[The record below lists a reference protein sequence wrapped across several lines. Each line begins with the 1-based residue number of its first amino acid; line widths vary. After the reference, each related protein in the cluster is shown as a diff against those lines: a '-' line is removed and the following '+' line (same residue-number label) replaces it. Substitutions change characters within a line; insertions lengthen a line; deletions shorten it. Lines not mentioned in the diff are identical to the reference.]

1 MDTSDPFPGVASGW
15 GSSGVRVASFPVAQ
29 APGCPGQIGGSKQ

>member
-15 GSSGVRVASFPVAQ
+15 GSSGVRVASSPVAQ
-29 APGCPGQIGGSKQ
+29 ASWMPWPNGSKQ